1 MSELLPCPCG
11 EIPTALNITD
21 ANQGSKWAFASGN
34 CCGEWTIEFRTQYRP
49 IDGREVKHLAYVAWN
64 DSPRGTPQWQPI
76 ETAPRDGT
84 HILGYWKTMRI
95 TDYPAVLYK
104 DDCFLNPNAFSFV
117 GKVEL
122 EEVFPTHWMPLPT
135 PPKDQP

>member
-1 MSELLPCPCG
+1 MSDVMLHG
-11 EIPTALNITD
+11 VLNM
-21 ANQGSKWAFASGN
+21 
-34 CCGEWTIEFRTQYRP
+34 P
-49 IDGREVKHLAYVAWN
+49 IDCWSDNALDKLQRHSRYVQA
-64 DSPRGTPQWQPI
+64 SERILELEKQLEQRAPQWQPI

-95 TDYPAVLYK
+95 MDYPAVLYK

-122 EEVFPTHWMPLPT
+122 EEVFPTRWQPVPT
-135 PPKDQP
+135 PPNKEQP

>member
-1 MSELLPCPCG
+1 MSDKEFLVWLLNRLVHVHHENEHCDYMLKFHKIIHT
-11 EIPTALNITD
+11 E
-21 ANQGSKWAFASGN
+21 
-34 CCGEWTIEFRTQYRP
+34 R
-49 IDGREVKHLAYVAWN
+49 
-64 DSPRGTPQWQPI
+64 TPQWQPI

-122 EEVFPTHWMPLPT
+122 EEVFPTRWMPVPT
-135 PPKDQP
+135 PPKEQP

>member
-1 MSELLPCPCG
+1 MSTDLYYDDTNG
-11 EIPTALNITD
+11 ISDSNITIEINGAKCVITCVD
-21 ANQGSKWAFASGN
+21 GKLHAEGVIDVGAQGLFEQV
-34 CCGEWTIEFRTQYRP
+34 CEM
-49 IDGREVKHLAYVAWN
+49 WN
-64 DSPRGTPQWQPI
+64 TRTPQWQPI

-122 EEVFPTHWMPLPT
+122 EEVFPTHWMPVPT
-135 PPKDQP
+135 PPNKEQP